1 MSVYKVPQDVEA
13 DDKFL
18 GPLSFRQFI
27 FAGIVM
33 ITGYISFLMLTKGAA
48 LGIIFTAPVMLVFGF
63 LAFPFGREQPNE
75 VWLGAQIRFIIKP
88 RRRIWNQ
95 DGIKDLVRV
104 IAPKREVHHY
114 TDGLSQN
121 EVKSRLS
128 ALASMMDTRGWAVKN
143 VSAAQQDMTA
153 NDRLVATTSS
163 ALPIAGG
170 FDDVSTAT
178 DVLDETTSD
187 VAQHFDTM
195 IEKSEADHRQAI
207 LDKLRV
213 AREHPEG
220 VVNELGIHTVSP
232 TAQTVANP
240 QPQQPIEHQVYG
252 GSLTPVINPTVAAST
267 LPTNPTPSTP
277 TYSPLNEE
285 EFLEKVH
292 KEKERQR
299 NQLHASNAHLT
310 TVGLDGSIT
319 GKAVEQ
325 KAPQQAV
332 DEPKTPMTP
341 TPDPAIL
348 QLATNNDLNVAT
360 LARQAEKQRENN
372 LPSDEVV
379 VSLR

>member
-33 ITGYISFLMLTKGAA
+33 ITGYISFLMLTRGAA
-48 LGIIFTAPVMLVFGF
+48 LGVIFTLPIMLLFGF

-75 VWLGAQIRFIIKP
+75 VWLAAQIRFFIKP

-95 DGIKDLVRV
+95 DGAKDLVKV
-104 IAPKREVHHY
+104 VAPKREVHHY

-143 VSAAQQDMTA
+143 VNLTQQDMSA
-153 NDRLVATTSS
+153 NDRLIATTSS
-163 ALPIAGG
+163 MPTASG
-170 FDDVSTAT
+170 FDDTTTAT
-178 DVLDETTSD
+178 DVLDENTSD
-187 VAQHFDTM
+187 IAQHFDTM
-195 IEKSEADHRQAI
+195 IERSEADHRQAI
-207 LDKLRV
+207 LDKLRT
-213 AREHPEG
+213 AREHPQE
-220 VVNELGIHTVSP
+220 VADELGIHIEAPAPQGAVM
-232 TAQTVANP
+232 P
-240 QPQQPIEHQVYG
+240 QPQQPTEQQVYG
-252 GSLTPVINPTVAAST
+252 AVLSPVINPAST
-267 LPTNPTPSTP
+267 TSTQNS
-277 TYSPLNEE
+277 TTSSTQSYTPLNEE

-292 KEKERQR
+292 REKERQR

-310 TVGLDGSIT
+310 TVGVDGSIT
-319 GKAVEQ
+319 GKVTEQ
-325 KAPQQAV
+325 KVPV
-332 DEPKTPMTP
+332 STVEGPKTPVTP

-360 LARQAEKQRENN
+360 LARQAEKKRENN
-372 LPSDEVV
+372 LPPDEVV
-379 VSLR
+379 ISLR